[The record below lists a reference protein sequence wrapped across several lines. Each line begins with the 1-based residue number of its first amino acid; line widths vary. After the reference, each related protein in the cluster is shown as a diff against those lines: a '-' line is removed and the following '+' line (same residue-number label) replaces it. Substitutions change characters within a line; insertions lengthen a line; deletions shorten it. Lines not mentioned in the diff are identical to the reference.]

1 MIRRVLV
8 RLVAIGSIAVC
19 AVVAVIDGLRGWP
32 SGGFYLL
39 YGAIAIVF
47 VVVGWLIAERQ
58 PRNAVGPLLLAF
70 GSLFALYLPADQY
83 LHLPGHPPAAEFAAL
98 FISFLD
104 APMFILVAL
113 VLILFPDGRPP
124 SPRWRWTIGVGVLG
138 IGFTIG
144 GYVLEAAPFQLFPAY
159 RSPFGIAGFPG
170 QGFVF
175 AAYTIMLVL
184 LLAAAAALISRWR
197 RGTPVER
204 TQVKWVVAA
213 AIVTLVTEII
223 NVATFKPEAPDA
235 LTTTLASVGI
245 ALIPIAMGVAILRY
259 RLYEI
264 DRIVSR
270 TLSYAVVLA
279 ILGVV
284 FAGGIL
290 LLQAVLARVTQGDT
304 IAVAASTL
312 AVFALFQPVLRRVRH
327 AVDHRFDRAAYDAE
341 RTVAAFSERLRW
353 ETEMQRVTTDLKATA
368 DAAVAPTMLGIWLRG
383 GGDST

>member
-1 MIRRVLV
+1 MIRRALI
-8 RLVAIGSIAVC
+8 RLVAVASIAVC
-19 AVVAVIDGLRGWP
+19 IVVAVIDGSRGWP
-32 SGGFYLL
+32 SGGFYVL

-58 PRNAVGPLLLAF
+58 PRNAEGPLLLAA
-70 GSLFALYLPADQY
+70 GTLFALYLPADQY
-83 LHLPGHPPAAEFAAL
+83 LHLPGQLQAAEFAAL
-98 FISFLD
+98 FISILD
-104 APMFILVAL
+104 APMFILIGL

-124 SPRWRWTIGVGVLG
+124 SPRWRWTIGAGAVG
-138 IGFTIG
+138 IGLTIV
-144 GYVLEAAPFQLFPAY
+144 GYLVDAAPFQLFPAY

-170 QGFVF
+170 AALVY

-184 LLAAAAALISRWR
+184 LVTAAATLVVRWR
-197 RGTPVER
+197 RGHLVER
-204 TQVKWVVAA
+204 AQIKWVVAA
-213 AIVTLVTEII
+213 AIVMLATEIL
-223 NVATFKPEAPDA
+223 NVATFRPEAPEA
-235 LTTTLASVGI
+235 LTTMLASVGI

-264 DRIVSR
+264 DRIISR
-270 TLSYAVVLA
+270 TLAYAVVLG

-290 LLQAVLARVTQGDT
+290 LLQAVLARVTQGET

-341 RTVAAFSERLRW
+341 RTVSSFSERLRS
-353 ETEMQRVTTDLKATA
+353 ETDMETVSSDLLMTVRGAI
-368 DAAVAPTMLGIWLRG
+368 APTTVGMWLRAERG
-383 GGDST
+383 ER